1 MTLRNIQDPTFF
13 LSYHIN
19 IFFIHSSIHSFYS
32 YTYSLKKKHL
42 LSTVYKGDFLD
53 MEIYVYLYVCM
64 CR

>member
-19 IFFIHSSIHSFYS
+19 IFSPIHLSTPIIHIL
-32 YTYSLKKKHL
+32 THLKKT

-53 MEIYVYLYVCM
+53 MGIYVYLYVCM